1 MSVKLSS
8 VKPFA
13 RAAAALALMAAVLPA
28 HAGDVTAKCEPTPVQ
43 CSPKPPCNPAVPE
56 PASVALVSVGAVAL
70 IPVAMRAMKSRRQ
83 TG

>member
-28 HAGDVTAKCEPTPVQ
+28 HAGDVTAKCDPAPVQ
-43 CSPKPPCNPAVPE
+43 CGPKPPCNPAVPE
-56 PASVALVSVGAVAL
+56 PASVALLSVGVFAL
-70 IPVAMRAMKSRRQ
+70 LPLGMRALKSRRQ
-83 TG
+83 AA